1 MLKIIT
7 VLCSAFGFT
16 IVGVICIAGLIV
28 ALASPKLPQV
38 SELVDYTPKLPL
50 RIMTADGI
58 LIGEFGEEKR
68 KVVEYK
74 NTPKVLI
81 DAILAAEEGPTDLA
95 RQLSFILA
103 KDLIRLILQRQL
115 C

>member
-7 VLCSAFGFT
+7 VLCSTFGFT

-58 LIGEFGEEKR
+58 LIGNLER
-68 KVVEYK
+68 KKKSRRVQKY
-74 NTPKVLI
+74 
-81 DAILAAEEGPTDLA
+81 A
-95 RQLSFILA
+95 
-103 KDLIRLILQRQL
+103 
-115 C
+115 

>member
-7 VLCSAFGFT
+7 VLCSAVGF
-16 IVGVICIAGLIV
+16 IIIGLISVAGLVV

-58 LIGEFGEEKR
+58 LIGEFGNEKR
-68 KVVEYK
+68 KVVNYIEK
-74 NTPKVLI
+74 I
-81 DAILAAEEGPTDLA
+81 
-95 RQLSFILA
+95 S
-103 KDLIRLILQRQL
+103 
-115 C
+115 

>member
-1 MLKIIT
+1 M
-7 VLCSAFGFT
+7 
-16 IVGVICIAGLIV
+16 GLIV

-50 RIMTADGI
+50 RIMTADGV

-81 DAILAAEEGPTDLA
+81 DAILAAEDDKFFDHRGIEPYPSL
-95 RQLSFILA
+95 L
-103 KDLIRLILQRQL
+103 
-115 C
+115 

>member
-81 DAILAAEEGPTDLA
+81 DAILAAEDDKFFEHRGIDLTGMA
-95 RQLSFILA
+95 RS
-103 KDLIRLILQRQL
+103 
-115 C
+115 